1 LEKSEFANFKTLNP
15 FNAVSRSQKSGCH
28 DWVKSKEDAIS
39 YPKSVDERTVGFL
52 TRVQRWKS

>member
-39 YPKSVDERTVGFL
+39 YPKSVDVF
-52 TRVQRWKS
+52 VQ